1 MPTREANAEQ
11 TRTNVEQAVPF
22 FWVLNLEASLHF
34 YVDGL
39 GFKKT
44 KEWIDQG
51 KLRWCWLELGGAA
64 HMLQEY
70 RPGTIPST
78 KRGEGVSICFQCKD
92 AIAIYHDAIT
102 NGLKPQRPSS
112 AIACGSPS
120 SQTPTVTNSTSKAP
134 PTHPKN
140 PSTRTQ
146 NDLNSQ
152 LSSNSFAQAGQ
163 IFLQVVARKEPVRIR
178 PTSRKTP

>member
-1 MPTREANAEQ
+1 MASASKKQKSGSIKASFAGAGSNSEAQPICCRSIAPAQSPPPNA
-11 TRTNVEQAVPF
+11 AK
-22 FWVLNLEASLHF
+22 ASPSASSA
-34 YVDGL
+34 
-39 GFKKT
+39 KT
-44 KEWIDQG
+44 QSPSITTP
-51 KLRWCWLELGGAA
+51 LRMASNPNA
-64 HMLQEY
+64 
-70 RPGTIPST
+70 
-78 KRGEGVSICFQCKD
+78 
-92 AIAIYHDAIT
+92 
-102 NGLKPQRPSS
+102 PSS